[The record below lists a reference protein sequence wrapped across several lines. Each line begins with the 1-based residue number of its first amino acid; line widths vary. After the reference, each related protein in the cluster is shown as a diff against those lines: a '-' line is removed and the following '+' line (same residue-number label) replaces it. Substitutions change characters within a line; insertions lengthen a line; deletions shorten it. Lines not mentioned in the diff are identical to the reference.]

1 MQQIGLFFGT
11 FNPIHNGHLILA
23 NHFAEHTN
31 LDQIWFVITPQ
42 NPFKQKLS
50 MLANN
55 HRLELVYRATREY
68 PTLQPCTIE
77 FNFPRPNYTSDTLI
91 RLEEKYPD
99 KKFAL
104 LIGEDNLSSFH
115 KWKNFEVILD
125 RYPLYVYPRNGA
137 AAPAKEL
144 EKYNNIHLVDAP
156 KVEVASSQIR
166 EWIKLG
172 KNVRPL
178 LPLESWEY
186 LDEMNFYKK

>member
-31 LDQIWFVITPQ
+31 LDQIWFVVTPQ

-50 MLANN
+50 MLSNN
-55 HRLELVYRATREY
+55 HRLELVYRATKDY
-68 PTLQPCTIE
+68 PTLQPSTIE
-77 FNFPRPNYTSDTLI
+77 FDLPTPNYTCDTLI
-91 RLEEKYPD
+91 RLEEKHPD

-104 LIGEDNLSSFH
+104 IIGEDNLASFH
-115 KWKNFEVILD
+115 KWKNYEVILE

-137 AAPAKEL
+137 PAPSKEL
-144 EKYNNIHLVDAP
+144 TKYKNIHLVDAP

-166 EWIKLG
+166 EWIKAG

-178 LPLESWEY
+178 LPIESWEY
-186 LDEMNFYKK
+186 LDEMNFYK

>member
-23 NHFAEHTN
+23 NHFAEHTD
-31 LDQIWFVITPQ
+31 LDQIWFVVTPQ

-50 MLANN
+50 MLSNN
-55 HRLELVYRATREY
+55 HRLELVYRATKDY
-68 PTLQPCTIE
+68 PALQPSTIE
-77 FNFPRPNYTSDTLI
+77 FDLPTPNYTCDTLI

-99 KKFAL
+99 KEFAL
-104 LIGEDNLSSFH
+104 IIGEDNLASFH
-115 KWKNFEVILD
+115 KWKNYEVILE

-137 AAPAKEL
+137 ETPSEVL
-144 EKYNNIHLVDAP
+144 TKYKSIHLVDAP

-166 EWIKLG
+166 EWIKAG
-172 KNVRPL
+172 NNVRPL

-186 LDEMNFYKK
+186 IDEMNFYK

>member
-23 NHFAEHTN
+23 NHFVEHTN
-31 LDQIWFVITPQ
+31 LDQIWFVVTPQ

-68 PTLQPCTIE
+68 PSLQPCTIE
-77 FNFPRPNYTSDTLI
+77 FDLPKPNYTIDTLI

-99 KKFAL
+99 KKFSL
-104 LIGEDNLSSFH
+104 LIGEDNLASFH
-115 KWKNFEVILD
+115 KWKNYEVILD
-125 RYPLYVYPRNGA
+125 RYPLYVYPRNGS
-137 AAPAKEL
+137 AAPAKAL

-166 EWIKLG
+166 EWIKSG

>member
-23 NHFAEHTN
+23 NHFAEHTD

-50 MLANN
+50 MLSNN
-55 HRLELVYRATREY
+55 HRLELVYRATKDY
-68 PTLQPCTIE
+68 PALQPSTIE
-77 FNFPRPNYTSDTLI
+77 FDLPTPNYTCDTLI

-99 KKFAL
+99 KEFAL
-104 LIGEDNLSSFH
+104 IIGEDNLASFH
-115 KWKNFEVILD
+115 KWKNYEVILE

-137 AAPAKEL
+137 ETPSEAL
-144 EKYNNIHLVDAP
+144 TKYKSIHLVDAP
-156 KVEVASSQIR
+156 KVEIASSQIR
-166 EWIKLG
+166 EWIKAG

-186 LDEMNFYKK
+186 LDEMNFYK

>member
-31 LDQIWFVITPQ
+31 LDQIWFVVTPQ

-55 HRLELVYRATREY
+55 HRLELVYRATRVY

-77 FNFPRPNYTSDTLI
+77 FDLPTPNYTSDTLI

-99 KKFAL
+99 KKFSL
-104 LIGEDNLSSFH
+104 LIGEDNLASFH
-115 KWKNFEVILD
+115 KWKNYEVILD
-125 RYPLYVYPRNGA
+125 RYPLYVYPRNGS
-137 AAPAKEL
+137 AAPAKAL
-144 EKYNNIHLVDAP
+144 EKYNIHLVDAP

-166 EWIKLG
+166 EWIKTG

-178 LPLESWEY
+178 LPMESWEY
-186 LDEMNFYKK
+186 IDEMNFYK

>member
-31 LDQIWFVITPQ
+31 LDQIWFVVTPQ

-55 HRLELVYRATREY
+55 HRLELVYRATKDY
-68 PTLQPCTIE
+68 PTLQPSTIE
-77 FNFPRPNYTSDTLI
+77 FDLPTPNYTCDTLI

-99 KKFAL
+99 KQFAL
-104 LIGEDNLSSFH
+104 LIGEDNLASFH
-115 KWKNFEVILD
+115 RWKNYEVILE

-137 AAPAKEL
+137 ATPSEAL
-144 EKYNNIHLVDAP
+144 TKYSNIHLVDAP
-156 KVEVASSQIR
+156 KVEVASSKIR
-166 EWIKLG
+166 AWIKAG

-186 LDEMNFYKK
+186 LDEMNFYK